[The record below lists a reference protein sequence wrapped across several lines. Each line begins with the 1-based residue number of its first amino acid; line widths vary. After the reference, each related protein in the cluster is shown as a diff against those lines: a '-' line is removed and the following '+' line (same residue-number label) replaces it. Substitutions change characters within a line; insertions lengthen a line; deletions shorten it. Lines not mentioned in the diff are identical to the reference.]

1 MGLFLKVC
9 IVIAA
14 LGAMAL
20 GLLSLRQQRYEV
32 SNQIAVAHQRG
43 VEQQRS
49 LWRMRAEVARHS
61 GPSQIRGAIN
71 KLKID
76 AVPVQEQGS
85 ARTRSADAS
94 GAAGGPGAA
103 GGSGVEQT
111 PPAAEPAA
119 RRVASKAKANVKPAA
134 KPAAK
139 QAKPASKQA
148 KPAKPSSASPKKS
161 PEPSNGR

>member
-76 AVPVQEQGS
+76 AVPVQEQG
-85 ARTRSADAS
+85 AGRTRTAA
-94 GAAGGPGAA
+94 AAGGAGA
-103 GGSGVEQT
+103 GGHGGLQLGQRAGADGGV
-111 PPAAEPAA
+111 AG
-119 RRVASKAKANVKPAA
+119 VAG
-134 KPAAK
+134 
-139 QAKPASKQA
+139 
-148 KPAKPSSASPKKS
+148 
-161 PEPSNGR
+161 EHL